1 MLVLST
7 RDRKTIQNALIY
19 VAVVHVSILLT
30 QHIVYIISKQYIDIH
45 NFITFGKYISRY
57 HSAYLNSFGLIRP
70 TGVSIEPSNISAII
84 NFYIVSYLIMGG
96 EKNKLLYFS
105 IIGNM
110 LSFSFASILISILI
124 LIVVSISDRDLR
136 KKKYFKYVFFA
147 MISFLSV
154 YALQLV
160 YFRLTGNVDYDALA
174 FRQQII
180 NLIYNQKI
188 EYHLFGHGVLM
199 SENPFLID
207 NTIVYHSNIRDSGFW
222 INLYFTGGIFIVIL
236 FLLYLYLSIKN
247 IYFVIIV
254 IISLCSKFD
263 YMQPTFWLLMFIII
277 LNNIMKKQQ
286 G

>member
-1 MLVLST
+1 
-7 RDRKTIQNALIY
+7 
-19 VAVVHVSILLT
+19 
-30 QHIVYIISKQYIDIH
+30 
-45 NFITFGKYISRY
+45 
-57 HSAYLNSFGLIRP
+57 
-70 TGVSIEPSNISAII
+70 
-84 NFYIVSYLIMGG
+84 
-96 EKNKLLYFS
+96 
-105 IIGNM
+105 
-110 LSFSFASILISILI
+110 
-124 LIVVSISDRDLR
+124 
-136 KKKYFKYVFFA
+136 

-236 FLLYLYLSIKN
+236 FLLYLYLSINN